1 MATEHRIS
9 SIFRVA
15 PVSSGV
21 ILLLLTTSGLGIVA
35 LVILAAIW
43 AGTESDAA
51 ALDRQ
56 RELVNTRLLN
66 QVERVSQEVRLM
78 NAGLDTLLRV
88 NEDKSRLDKP
98 PVEFRHQNSDEPTP
112 LTAFREIATSLFG
125 YDAAF
130 VVSLDGTMPF
140 DEDPSIIKR
149 FKWVRPLLQP
159 MIENLH
165 GQLDLTKASEWV
177 AFGDVPNKAA
187 LLRVEGRPA
196 VAGVVPIRPGT
207 SSSSKAFDGL
217 YLVAFRFLDG
227 KALDT
232 LSREQGLIG
241 ARYARA
247 ADQEFDEVAFQI
259 EATSTREPIGFIIWK
274 PDLPGS
280 RVISRLTPMLSV
292 AAVTFLALFFAL
304 IISLRR
310 SMKKLTESELYARH
324 LANHDVLT
332 SLPNRAMFNERLNRR
347 LSIEDGDSS
356 DKQTALAL
364 IDLDR
369 FKQVNDEHGHPVGD
383 ELLLRVVQRVQ
394 AVIDKEHTLARLGG
408 DEFALL
414 LPFCAP
420 NDNAGPETCQTII
433 EALSA
438 PFSLKQNTVNVTIGS
453 SIGIVY
459 AADARYDQVEMLRC
473 ADVALYEAKSQG
485 RGRLIRYNRC
495 LDLEVQEREILRG
508 DLQVL
513 LQAPRST
520 QLPCGSEHV
529 GQLEV
534 YFQGVHAADGSGTL
548 TGAEA
553 LVRWQHPRYGLLT
566 PDKFIQIAEDSG
578 LISYLGHWVLEEA
591 TRAAATWP
599 RELSVAVNISPS
611 QLRSAS
617 FVSEVAEILVETGLA
632 PQRLELE
639 VTEAALLNSE
649 ETTTANLRALRSMGI
664 KIALDDF
671 GTGFSSLSHLINF
684 DVDRIKIDKSFV
696 ALIGTKAEGTAIVS
710 AMIALSKSLGKAV
723 TAEGVETVGQRDF
736 LIALGCTDLQGYL
749 LSRPVPQDS
758 FSLKTHLHTSLVG
771 STQR

>member
-1 MATEHRIS
+1 MAAEHRIP
-9 SIFRVA
+9 SILRVS

-21 ILLLLTTSGLGIVA
+21 ILLLLTTSGLAIVA

-56 RELVNTRLLN
+56 RDLVNTRLLS

-78 NAGLDTLLRV
+78 NAGLDTLLRID
-88 NEDKSRLDKP
+88 EDKSRLDKP
-98 PVEFRHQNSDEPTP
+98 PVEFRHQDWDEPTP

-140 DEDPSIIKR
+140 DKDPAIIRR

-159 MIENLH
+159 MIDNLH
-165 GQLDLTKASEWV
+165 GQLDLTKPSEWV
-177 AFGDVPNKAA
+177 AFGEVPNRAA

-196 VAGVVPIRPGT
+196 VAGVVPIKPGK
-207 SSSSKAFDGL
+207 SSSSKAAFEGL

-247 ADQEFDEVAFQI
+247 ADQELDEVAFQI

-280 RVISRLTPMLSV
+280 RVISRLTPLLSV
-292 AAVTFLALFFAL
+292 AAVTFLALFLAL
-304 IISLRR
+304 IICLRR

-332 SLPNRAMFNERLNRR
+332 GLPNRAMFNERLNRC
-347 LSIEDGDSS
+347 LSSDDGDPS
-356 DKQTALAL
+356 DNQTALAI

-383 ELLLRVVQRVQ
+383 ELLLKVVQRVQ

-414 LPFCAP
+414 LPFCSP
-420 NDNAGPETCQTII
+420 NDNAGPKTCQTII
-433 EALSA
+433 ETLST

-459 AADARYDQVEMLRC
+459 SADARHDQVEMLRC

-495 LDLEVQEREILRG
+495 LDIEVQERETLRR
-508 DLQVL
+508 DLQIL

-520 QLPCGSEHV
+520 HLRCGSEDV

-534 YFQGVHAADGSGTL
+534 YLQGVHAADGSGAL

-553 LVRWQHPRYGLLT
+553 LVRWQHPRYGLLL
-566 PDKFIQIAEDSG
+566 PDTFIQIAEDTG
-578 LISYLGHWVLEEA
+578 LISYLGHWVLEKA

-599 RELSVAVNISPS
+599 LGLSVAVNISPS
-611 QLRSAS
+611 QLRSAN
-617 FVSEVAEILVETGLA
+617 FASEVAEILVQTGLA

-649 ETTTANLRALRSMGI
+649 ETTLANLQAVRSMGI

-684 DVDRIKIDKSFV
+684 DVDRIKVDKSFV

-758 FSLKTHLHTSLVG
+758 FNLTTLLHSSSV
-771 STQR
+771 